1 MSTYSKKNHS
11 PRSPACEKMHKSSL
25 VASFQ
30 EANPQMTL
38 KHVVPLKS
46 LRLSPNHSGKIL
58 SFVIKLAAL
67 ETVRR
72 FSKAKCP
79 ILWRFVQA
87 FQVLGYPPLKWL
99 QRWGPLSLIVRGT
112 QSISR
117 PLLLLSIAT
126 AFSNDSE
133 NCRVTGD
140 RVDESQSL
148 PESLCRSPTSD
159 SLKSEESIKDI
170 VPDNWL
176 RQLFAELEK
185 QGISLPERFKEDEL
199 HRFYTAANGDL
210 ACLVSSLKK
219 TIRWRESYNILSSQE
234 LEVWSHL
241 VFWHGFD
248 VMMRP
253 CLVIRLGLAC
263 STLAP
268 HDRPR
273 FAQAVVSQ
281 IDLGVLNLTDE
292 KDSQIT
298 VLMDC
303 DGLSPFR
310 FPMNMMRSC
319 AILVQDHYP
328 NRLGTL
334 FILRLP
340 PVVRVLTQ
348 TFIQILRPATREKL
362 RILGKKN
369 HKFLSEFLRTVPA
382 FLGSDCECSRCRMLS
397 ANNTSGLIQEISEG
411 ESSGNVD
418 NDFFDTNDL
427 PSTELP
433 FISGCDHVLRSAI
446 LAILLMW
453 VVIAFFS
460 AMHNT
465 DSLSSFL

>member
-1 MSTYSKKNHS
+1 MSTYSKKDHG
-11 PRSPACEKMHKSSL
+11 PIPACEKMHKSSL

-38 KHVVPLKS
+38 KHLAPLKS
-46 LRLSPNHSGKIL
+46 LRLSPNHSGEVL

-67 ETVRR
+67 EIVRR
-72 FSKAKCP
+72 FSKARCP

-87 FQVLGYPPLKWL
+87 FPVLGYPPLKWL
-99 QRWGPLSLIVRGT
+99 QRWGPLRLIIRGA

-126 AFSNDSE
+126 SFSDDSE
-133 NCRVTGD
+133 NCRATCD
-140 RVDESQSL
+140 RVDEPEPP

-159 SLKSEESIKDI
+159 SLQSEESSKDI
-170 VPDNWL
+170 VADNWL
-176 RQLFAELEK
+176 LQLFAELEK
-185 QGISLPERFKEDEL
+185 QGISLPERFNENEL
-199 HRFYTAANGDL
+199 HKFYTAANGDL
-210 ACLVSSLKK
+210 ASLVSSLKK
-219 TIRWRESYNILSSQE
+219 TIRWRESYNILSSEE

-248 VMMRP
+248 LMLRP

-263 STLAP
+263 STLAL

-281 IDLGVLNLTDE
+281 IDFGVLNLIDE
-292 KDSQIT
+292 KDSQII

-310 FPMNMMRSC
+310 FPMNMLRSC
-319 AILVQDHYP
+319 SILVQDHYP

-340 PVVRVLTQ
+340 PVVRVLAQ
-348 TFIQILRPATREKL
+348 TFIQVLRPATREKV
-362 RILGKKN
+362 RFLGEKKQ
-369 HKFLSEFLRTVPA
+369 KSLSEFLRIVPA
-382 FLGSDCECSRCRMLS
+382 FLGGDCECSRCRILLS
-397 ANNTSGLIQEISEG
+397 NNSSGLIRIGEG
-411 ESSGNVD
+411 ESSENLD
-418 NDFFDTNDL
+418 NDPLDTNDFL
-427 PSTELP
+427 STELP
-433 FISGCDHVLRSAI
+433 FISGCDHILRTAIVAI
-446 LAILLMW
+446 LMMW
-453 VVIAFFS
+453 VLIAFFS

-465 DSLSSFL
+465 DSLSFFSR